1 MCEELIK
8 EIENAKTL
16 GRSERRK
23 KERELQKKY
32 NDGSIRILSNKTFTK
47 GESLKRKERRE
58 LVKDK
63 NLLKELIKIINKYF
77 PMLNKLLDTL
87 TDKRHKSYIKYGIRT
102 LILTR
107 IFALLCGITSMNEM
121 NNSFNKDEAIT
132 NLSSICNESLS
143 ELPDWQTIQDV
154 IEQLNIEEIRSIRKY
169 MVKSLI
175 RSKMF
180 DKYRYNGAFQLLVDA
195 TGISSHDYNLNNN
208 CIVKKSKNGVI
219 KYHKQVLEAKI
230 VVGNI
235 VISLDT
241 EWIENADMKTERKKQ
256 DCEINA
262 FKRMAPRIK
271 KEYPKLKFIITGDAL
286 YATAP
291 MLDICKDNGWHYIF
305 NLKKKRLKQV
315 YEEFEDDIK
324 YMNETKRDHYFL
336 SCSIKYKNHIF
347 NVIRYEE
354 TQLSKGKEK
363 LVTFNYITDLKVN
376 DYKIESIVT
385 MGRRR
390 WKIENEGFNE
400 QKNGTFCISH
410 LCSRNENALKIHYY
424 FIQIAHIIRQ
434 LLDNGSIMLREI
446 KFKTKKEVSALLL
459 SNLTS
464 NKLNLDEVMTNFQ
477 LRFII

>member
-1 MCEELIK
+1 MCEELMK
-8 EIENAKTL
+8 EIENAKSL

-47 GESLKRKERRE
+47 GESLTRKDRRE

-77 PMLNKLLDTL
+77 PVLNKLLDNL
-87 TDKRHKSYIKYGIRT
+87 TDKRHKSYIKYNIRT

-121 NNSFNKDEAIT
+121 NTSFNTELTIN
-132 NLSSICNESLS
+132 NLSNICNENLT
-143 ELPDWQTIQDV
+143 EVPDWQTIQDV
-154 IEQLNIEEIRSIRKY
+154 IEQLDIEEIRNIRKY
-169 MVKSLI
+169 MVKALI

-180 DKYRYNGAFQLLVDA
+180 DKYRYNGTFQLLVDA

-208 CIVKKSKNGVI
+208 CIIKKSKNGII

-230 VVGNI
+230 VAGNI

-241 EWIENADMKTERKKQ
+241 EWIENADMKTEKKKQ

-262 FKRMAPRIK
+262 FKRMVPRIK

-286 YATAP
+286 YATSP

-315 YEEFEDDIK
+315 YEKFEDDIK
-324 YMNETKRDHYFL
+324 YMNETKKEHYFL
-336 SCSIKYKNHIF
+336 SCGIKYKNHIF

-354 TQLSKGKEK
+354 IQNEK
-363 LVTFNYITDLKVN
+363 ITTFNYITDLKVN
-376 DYKIESIVT
+376 DYKIEGIVV
-385 MGRRR
+385 MGRKR

-434 LLDNGSIMLREI
+434 LLDNGSIMLRGMKI
-446 KFKTKKEVSALLL
+446 KTKKEVSSHILEM
-459 SNLTS
+459 LTS
-464 NKLNLDEVMTNFQ
+464 KPLNLDEVITNFQ
-477 LRFII
+477 LRFTIQL

>member
-434 LLDNGSIMLREI
+434 LLDNGSIMLREM
-446 KFKTKKEVSALLL
+446 KFKTKKEVSSHILTM
-459 SNLTS
+459 LTS

>member
-132 NLSSICNESLS
+132 NLSSICNENLS

-154 IEQLNIEEIRSIRKY
+154 IEQLNIEEIRNIRKY

-241 EWIENADMKTERKKQ
+241 EWIENADMKTEKKKQ

-324 YMNETKRDHYFL
+324 YMNETKIDHYFL

-434 LLDNGSIMLREI
+434 LLDNGSIMLREM

-477 LRFII
+477 LRFTI